1 MKKVKNSKEAGKEL
15 TLAFGSLILGI
26 RKKITAVKRRV
37 HLWKRYRELRQ
48 VKGSAGEISGRWSR
62 SLAPTGGYSP
72 QAAMGAPITAPGYKE
87 DRKIPVPAEVFAVR
101 QR

>member
-1 MKKVKNSKEAGKEL
+1 MSENKDNKLTLINEKTANDYLTHTEAGKEL

-48 VKGSAGEISGRWSR
+48 VKGS
-62 SLAPTGGYSP
+62 TG
-72 QAAMGAPITAPGYKE
+72 K
-87 DRKIPVPAEVFAVR
+87 
-101 QR
+101 

>member
-37 HLWKRYRELRQ
+37 HLRERYRELRQ
-48 VKGSAGEISGRWSR
+48 VKGSTE
-62 SLAPTGGYSP
+62 
-72 QAAMGAPITAPGYKE
+72 K
-87 DRKIPVPAEVFAVR
+87 
-101 QR
+101 